1 MSGHSKWHSIKHK
14 KGAIDA
20 KRGRMFTKL
29 IKEITIAARIGGGDA
44 EGNPRL
50 RKAGSDAKEVNMPAD
65 NIKRAIQKGTGELEG
80 GQLEELQYEGYG
92 PGGVAMIVE
101 VVTDNRNRTVSEIR
115 HVFSKNGG
123 NMGEAGSVAWMFS
136 KKGYIAIDK
145 SKGDEE
151 TLMTLAID
159 AGADDFASDESN
171 YEIYTSPEAFEK
183 VLNSIKAKGIQPQTA
198 EISMI
203 PQNYVKVE
211 GKTAQQLV
219 KLMEALEEHDDVQHV
234 YANFDIEES
243 ELAQAV
249 SLRNSVSRHRLRIPS
264 HRLRRHR
271 QRWRRFCFCLLRRNP
286 FEAVG
291 PAARSSQMHPRRHY

>member
-50 RKAGSDAKEVNMPAD
+50 RKAIADAKEVNMPAD
-65 NIKRAIQKGTGELEG
+65 NIKRAVQKGTGELEG

-92 PGGVAMIVE
+92 PGGVALIVE

-123 NMGEAGSVAWMFS
+123 NMGESGSVAWMFN
-136 KKGYIAIDK
+136 KKGYIAIEK
-145 SKGDEE
+145 AKGDEE
-151 TLMTLAID
+151 TLMNLAID
-159 AGADDFASDESN
+159 AGADDFTSEESN
-171 YEIYTSPEAFEK
+171 YEIYTAPASFDK
-183 VLNSIKAKGIQPQTA
+183 VLDAVKAKGITPETA
-198 EISMI
+198 EVSMI
-203 PQNYVKVE
+203 PQNYIKVE
-211 GKTAQQLV
+211 GKTAQQMV

-243 ELAQAV
+243 ELAEAV
-249 SLRNSVSRHRLRIPS
+249 S
-264 HRLRRHR
+264 
-271 QRWRRFCFCLLRRNP
+271 
-286 FEAVG
+286 
-291 PAARSSQMHPRRHY
+291 

>member
-29 IKEITIAARIGGGDA
+29 IKEITIAARIGGGDP

-50 RKAGSDAKEVNMPAD
+50 RKAIQDAKGVNMPAD

-80 GQLEELQYEGYG
+80 GQLDEIMYEGYA
-92 PGGVAMIVE
+92 PGGVAMLVD

-123 NMGEAGSVAWMFS
+123 NMGESGSVSWMFH
-136 KKGYIAIDK
+136 KKGYVAIEK
-145 SKGDEE
+145 SKADEE

-159 AGADDFASDESN
+159 AGADDFESDESS
-171 YEIYTSPEAFEK
+171 YEIYTSPEAFEG
-183 VLNSIKAKGIQPQTA
+183 VLNAIKSKGIETMTA
-198 EISMI
+198 EVSMI
-203 PQNYVKVE
+203 PQTYVKVE
-211 GKTAQQLV
+211 GKTAQQVV
-219 KLMEALEEHDDVQHV
+219 KLMEALDEHDDVQHV

-243 ELAQAV
+243 ELAEAV
-249 SLRNSVSRHRLRIPS
+249 S
-264 HRLRRHR
+264 
-271 QRWRRFCFCLLRRNP
+271 
-286 FEAVG
+286 
-291 PAARSSQMHPRRHY
+291 

>member
-20 KRGRMFTKL
+20 KRGRMFTKV

-50 RKAGSDAKEVNMPAD
+50 RKAVSDAKELNMPAD
-65 NIKRAIQKGTGELEG
+65 NIKRAIMKGTGELEG
-80 GQLEELQYEGYG
+80 GQLDELTYEGYG
-92 PGGVAMIVE
+92 PSGVAMIVE

-123 NMGEAGSVAWMFS
+123 NMGEAHSVAWMFS
-136 KKGYIAIDK
+136 KKGYIAVEK
-145 SKGDEE
+145 SKADEE
-151 TLMTLAID
+151 ALMTLAID
-159 AGADDFASDESN
+159 AGADDFASDESS
-171 YEIYTSPEAFEK
+171 YEIYTSPESFHK
-183 VLNSIKAKGIQPQTA
+183 VLATVKAKGIEPATA

-211 GKTAQQLV
+211 GKAAHQV
-219 KLMEALEEHDDVQHV
+219 IKLMEALDEHDDVQHV

-243 ELAQAV
+243 ELAAAV
-249 SLRNSVSRHRLRIPS
+249 S
-264 HRLRRHR
+264 
-271 QRWRRFCFCLLRRNP
+271 
-286 FEAVG
+286 
-291 PAARSSQMHPRRHY
+291 

>member
-29 IKEITIAARIGGGDA
+29 IKEITIAARIGGGDP

-50 RKAGSDAKEVNMPAD
+50 RKAIADAKDVNMPAD
-65 NIKRAIQKGTGELEG
+65 NIKRAVQKGTGELEG
-80 GQLEELQYEGYG
+80 GQLDELQYEGYA

-123 NMGEAGSVAWMFS
+123 NMGESGSVSWMFS
-136 KKGYIAIDK
+136 KKGYIAVEK
-145 SKGDEE
+145 AKADEE

-171 YEIYTSPEAFEK
+171 YEIYTSPDAFEK
-183 VLNSIKAKGIQPQTA
+183 VLNAVKTKGIPTQTA
-198 EISMI
+198 EVSMI
-203 PQNYVKVE
+203 PQNYIKVE
-211 GKTAQQLV
+211 GKTAQQV
-219 KLMEALEEHDDVQHV
+219 IKLMEALDEHDDVQHV

-243 ELAQAV
+243 ELAEAV
-249 SLRNSVSRHRLRIPS
+249 S
-264 HRLRRHR
+264 
-271 QRWRRFCFCLLRRNP
+271 
-286 FEAVG
+286 
-291 PAARSSQMHPRRHY
+291 

>member
-20 KRGRMFTKL
+20 KRGRMFTKV

-50 RKAGSDAKEVNMPAD
+50 RKAVLDAKELNMPAD

-92 PGGVAMIVE
+92 PSGVALIVE

-123 NMGEAGSVAWMFS
+123 NMGESGSVAWMFH

-145 SKGDEE
+145 SKADEE

-159 AGADDFASDESN
+159 AGADDFSADEST
-171 YEIYTSPEAFEK
+171 YEIYTSPEVFDK
-183 VLNSIKAKGIQPQTA
+183 VLNAVKAKGIQTITA

-203 PQNYVKVE
+203 TQNYIKVE
-211 GKTAQQLV
+211 GKTAKQLG
-219 KLMEALEEHDDVQHV
+219 K
-234 YANFDIEES
+234 
-243 ELAQAV
+243 
-249 SLRNSVSRHRLRIPS
+249 
-264 HRLRRHR
+264 
-271 QRWRRFCFCLLRRNP
+271 
-286 FEAVG
+286 
-291 PAARSSQMHPRRHY
+291 